1 MRILLVSD
9 SYGLV
14 DGVSRSI
21 EAELAYFRERSDTV
35 VVVSTNTEHTRT
47 YHLAA
52 YRGFYH
58 VFDADP
64 RRLAR
69 RLRGYRFDVAYGHC
83 VAPQGLFFLLYLSA
97 RFGVPAVNRFTTYA
111 PDYMVYTYPP
121 GSGPATQA
129 FIRWMLTG
137 LLGLTQRRMR
147 RVLLSILCEKMRRYV
162 VEVLRVAP
170 WRVVE
175 NRFPERAT
183 PPPRTRPRPGPATD
197 AGADAAGADAA
208 GDDVALRLITPGRLS
223 AEKNVEFLV
232 SIWNEALA
240 DRYPRAEWHL
250 VGPGPLTDWVRRSVR
265 APERVRLAGAVSRE
279 RMLRE
284 MVEADLMLYASLGDT
299 FGLVITEAK
308 LCRLP
313 IVALADEAGV
323 SAQITDGTVGGYL
336 AANREAYV
344 RTIHHALANPEEAA
358 RVAERGAEDV
368 AERFSG
374 AEYDRLADI
383 LHQAATARPSRSHR
397 LTTLVVARLV
407 RLLCWTLPRAF
418 IRMYEPA

>member
-21 EAELAYFRERSDTV
+21 EAELAYFRERGDTV

-47 YHLAA
+47 YHLVA

-97 RFGVPAVNRFTTYA
+97 RFGVPAINRFTTYA

-121 GSGPATQA
+121 GSGPAAQA

-137 LLGLTQRRMR
+137 LLGLTQRRMH
-147 RVLLSILCEKMRRYV
+147 RVLLSIVCEKMRRYL
-162 VEVLRVAP
+162 VEVLRVAA

-183 PPPRTRPRPGPATD
+183 PPPRTRPRPGSAAD
-197 AGADAAGADAA
+197 AGADAGADA
-208 GDDVALRLITPGRLS
+208 ALRLITPGRLS
-223 AEKNVEFLV
+223 AEKNVELLV
-232 SIWNEALA
+232 SIWNEELA

-313 IVALADEAGV
+313 IVALADDAGV

-336 AANREAYV
+336 AANRAAYV

-374 AEYDRLADI
+374 AEYDRLAAI
-383 LHQAATARPSRSHR
+383 LQRAAAARPSRSHR
-397 LTTLVVARLV
+397 LATLAVARLV

>member
-21 EAELAYFRERSDTV
+21 EAELAYFRERGDTV
-35 VVVSTNTEHTRT
+35 VVVSTNTGHTRT

-97 RFGVPAVNRFTTYA
+97 RFGVPAINRFTTYA

-121 GSGPATQA
+121 GSGPAAQA

-137 LLGLTQRRMR
+137 LLGLTQRRMH
-147 RVLLSILCEKMRRYV
+147 RVLLSILCEKMRRYL
-162 VEVLRVAP
+162 VEVLRVAA

-183 PPPRTRPRPGPATD
+183 PPPRTRPRPGSAADAGAD
-197 AGADAAGADAA
+197 AGADAAP
-208 GDDVALRLITPGRLS
+208 RLITPGRLS
-223 AEKNVEFLV
+223 AEKNVELLV
-232 SIWNEALA
+232 SIWNEELA

-313 IVALADEAGV
+313 IVALADDAGV

-336 AANREAYV
+336 AANRAAYV

-374 AEYDRLADI
+374 AEYDRLAAI
-383 LHQAATARPSRSHR
+383 LQRAAAARPSRSHR
-397 LTTLVVARLV
+397 LATLAVARLV

>member
-21 EAELAYFRERSDTV
+21 KAELAYFRERGDTV

-47 YHLAA
+47 YHLVA

-64 RRLAR
+64 RWLAR

-97 RFGVPAVNRFTTYA
+97 RFGVPAINRFTTYA

-121 GSGPATQA
+121 GSGPAAQA

-137 LLGLTQRRMR
+137 LLGLTQRRMH
-147 RVLLSILCEKMRRYV
+147 RVLLSILCEKMRRYL
-162 VEVLRVAP
+162 VEVLRVAA

-175 NRFPERAT
+175 NRFPERTT
-183 PPPRTRPRPGPATD
+183 PPPRTRPRPGSAAD
-197 AGADAAGADAA
+197 AGADAAP
-208 GDDVALRLITPGRLS
+208 RLITPGRLS

-232 SIWNEALA
+232 SIWNEELA

-250 VGPGPLTDWVRRSVR
+250 VGPGPLADWVRRSVR

-336 AANREAYV
+336 AANRAAYV
-344 RTIHHALANPEEAA
+344 RTIHHALANPEETA

-374 AEYDRLADI
+374 AEYDRLAAI
-383 LHQAATARPSRSHR
+383 LQRAAAARPSRSHR
-397 LTTLVVARLV
+397 LATLAVARLV

-418 IRMYEPA
+418 IRMYELA

>member
-21 EAELAYFRERSDTV
+21 EAELAYFRERGDTV

-47 YHLAA
+47 YHLVA
-52 YRGFYH
+52 YRGFCH

-69 RLRGYRFDVAYGHC
+69 RLRGNRFDVAYGHC

-97 RFGVPAVNRFTTYA
+97 RIGLPAVNRFTTYA

-121 GSGPATQA
+121 GSGPAAQA
-129 FIRWMLTG
+129 LIRGMLTW
-137 LLGLTQRRMR
+137 LLGLTQRRMH
-147 RVLLSILCEKMRRYV
+147 RVLLSILCEKMRRYL

-183 PPPRTRPRPGPATD
+183 PPPRTRPRPGAATSAAD
-197 AGADAAGADAA
+197 AGI
-208 GDDVALRLITPGRLS
+208 RLITPGRLS
-223 AEKNVEFLV
+223 VEKNVEFLV
-232 SIWNEALA
+232 SIWNEELA
-240 DRYPRAEWHL
+240 DRYPQAEWRL

-265 APERVRLAGAVSRE
+265 APERVRLAGVVSRE

-313 IVALADEAGV
+313 IVALADDAGV
-323 SAQITDGTVGGYL
+323 SAQITDGAIGGYL
-336 AANREAYV
+336 AADPVEYV
-344 RTIHHALANPEEAA
+344 RRIHHALANPEESTRIAEHGA
-358 RVAERGAEDV
+358 RDV

-374 AEYDRLADI
+374 AEYDRLAAV
-383 LHQAATARPSRSHR
+383 LQQAATSRPTRWHR
-397 LTTLVVARLV
+397 LTTLAVARLV

-418 IRMYEPA
+418 IRMYEPV

>member
-1 MRILLVSD
+1 VRILLVSD

-21 EAELAYFRERSDTV
+21 DAELAYFRERGDTV

-47 YHLAA
+47 YHLVA
-52 YRGFYH
+52 YRGYYH

-69 RLRGYRFDVAYGHC
+69 RLSGYRFDVAYGHC

-121 GSGPATQA
+121 GSGPAAQA
-129 FIRWMLTG
+129 FIRWMLTW
-137 LLGLTQRRMR
+137 LLGLTQRRMH
-147 RVLLSILCEKMRRYV
+147 RVLLSILCEKMRRYL
-162 VEVLRVAP
+162 VEVLRVAA

-183 PPPRTRPRPGPATD
+183 PPPRIRPRPGSAAD
-197 AGADAAGADAA
+197 AGADA
-208 GDDVALRLITPGRLS
+208 ALRLITPGRLS

-232 SIWNEALA
+232 SIWNEELA

-250 VGPGPLTDWVRRSVR
+250 VGPGPLTDWVRRSAR

-284 MVEADLMLYASLGDT
+284 MVDADLMLYASLGDT

-313 IVALADEAGV
+313 IVALADDAGV
-323 SAQITDGTVGGYL
+323 SAQITDGAVGGYL
-336 AANREAYV
+336 AADRAEYV
-344 RTIHHALANPEEAA
+344 RKVHHALAHLEEAEC
-358 RVAERGAEDV
+358 VAERGAQDV

-374 AEYDRLADI
+374 AEYDRLAAI
-383 LHQAATARPSRSHR
+383 LQRAAAARPSRAHR
-397 LTTLVVARLV
+397 LTTLAVARLV

>member
-9 SYGLV
+9 SYGMV

-21 EAELAYFRERSDTV
+21 EAELEFFRERGDTV

-47 YHLAA
+47 YHLVA
-52 YRGFYH
+52 YRGYYH

-64 RRLAR
+64 GRLAR
-69 RLRGYRFDVAYGHC
+69 RLSGYRFDVAYGHC

-121 GSGPATQA
+121 GSGPAAQA

-137 LLGLTQRRMR
+137 LLGLTQRRMH
-147 RVLLSILCEKMRRYV
+147 RVLLSILCEKMRRYL

-183 PPPRTRPRPGPATD
+183 PPPRTRPRPGSAAD
-197 AGADAAGADAA
+197 AGADAA
-208 GDDVALRLITPGRLS
+208 VRLITPGRLS
-223 AEKNVEFLV
+223 AEKNVELLV
-232 SIWNEALA
+232 SIWNEELA
-240 DRYPRAEWHL
+240 DRYPHAEWRL

-265 APERVRLAGAVSRE
+265 APERVRLAGAVSRA

-284 MVEADLMLYASLGDT
+284 MVDADLMLYASLGDT

-313 IVALADEAGV
+313 IVALADDAGV
-323 SAQITDGTVGGYL
+323 SAQISDGAVGGYL
-336 AANREAYV
+336 AAGRDEYV
-344 RTIHHALANPEEAA
+344 RKVHHALADPEEAA
-358 RVAERGAEDV
+358 RVAERGARDV
-368 AERFSG
+368 AARFG
-374 AEYDRLADI
+374 EAEYDRLAAI
-383 LHQAATARPSRSHR
+383 LERAAAARPSRAHR
-397 LTTLVVARLV
+397 LTTLAVARLV

>member
-21 EAELAYFRERSDTV
+21 EAELAYFRERGDTV

-47 YHLAA
+47 YHLVA

-97 RFGVPAVNRFTTYA
+97 RFGVPAINRFTTYA

-121 GSGPATQA
+121 GSGPAAQA

-137 LLGLTQRRMR
+137 LLGLTQRRMH
-147 RVLLSILCEKMRRYV
+147 RVLLSILCEKMRRYL
-162 VEVLRVAP
+162 VEVLRVAA

-183 PPPRTRPRPGPATD
+183 PPPRTRPRPGSAADAGTD
-197 AGADAAGADAA
+197 AAP
-208 GDDVALRLITPGRLS
+208 RLITPGRLS
-223 AEKNVEFLV
+223 AEKNVELLV
-232 SIWNEALA
+232 SIWNEELA

-313 IVALADEAGV
+313 IVALADDAGV

-336 AANREAYV
+336 AANRAAYV

-374 AEYDRLADI
+374 AEYDRLAAI
-383 LHQAATARPSRSHR
+383 LQRAAAARPSRSHR
-397 LTTLVVARLV
+397 LATLAVARLV

>member
-9 SYGLV
+9 SYGLI

-21 EAELAYFRERSDTV
+21 EAELEYFRERGDTV

-47 YHLAA
+47 YHLVA

-69 RLRGYRFDVAYGHC
+69 RLCGHRFDVAYGHC

-97 RFGVPAVNRFTTYA
+97 RFGVPMVNRFTTYA

-121 GSGPATQA
+121 GSGPAAQA
-129 FIRWMLTG
+129 MIRWMLTG
-137 LLGLTQRRMR
+137 LLGLTQRRMH
-147 RVLLSILCEKMRRYV
+147 RVLLSILCEKMRRYL

-175 NRFPERAT
+175 NRFPQRST
-183 PPPRTRPRPGPATD
+183 PPPRRRPRPAT
-197 AGADAAGADAA
+197 ADVG
-208 GDDVALRLITPGRLS
+208 VRLITPGRLS
-223 AEKNVEFLV
+223 TEKNLDLLV
-232 SIWNEALA
+232 SIWNDELA

-250 VGPGPLTDWVRRSVR
+250 VGPGPLTEWVRRSVR
-265 APERVRLAGAVSRE
+265 APERVCLLGAVSRE

-313 IVALADEAGV
+313 IVALADDAGV
-323 SAQITDGTVGGYL
+323 SAQIADGAVGGYL
-336 AANREAYV
+336 AADRVEYV
-344 RTIHHALANPEEAA
+344 RRVHHAVANPEEAA
-358 RVAERGAEDV
+358 RVAELGARDV
-368 AERFSG
+368 AERYSR
-374 AEYDRLADI
+374 AEYDRLAAI
-383 LHQAATARPSRSHR
+383 LQHAAAARPSRSHR
-397 LTTLVVARLV
+397 LITLAVARLV
-407 RLLCWTLPRAF
+407 RLLCWTLPRTF

>member
-21 EAELAYFRERSDTV
+21 EAELAYFRERGDTV

-69 RLRGYRFDVAYGHC
+69 RLSGYRFDVAYGHC

-121 GSGPATQA
+121 GSGPAAQA
-129 FIRWMLTG
+129 LIRWMLTW
-137 LLGLTQRRMR
+137 LLGLTQRRMH
-147 RVLLSILCEKMRRYV
+147 RVLLSILCEKMRRYL
-162 VEVLRVAP
+162 VEVLRVAA

-183 PPPRTRPRPGPATD
+183 PPPRSRPPRSGSRSRRRRPGPAD
-197 AGADAAGADAA
+197 GGSSRGRSPDSRRRSG
-208 GDDVALRLITPGRLS
+208 PGR
-223 AEKNVEFLV
+223 
-232 SIWNEALA
+232 
-240 DRYPRAEWHL
+240 R
-250 VGPGPLTDWVRRSVR
+250 PGPRPARGPARSGGRTGRR
-265 APERVRLAGAVSRE
+265 P
-279 RMLRE
+279 
-284 MVEADLMLYASLGDT
+284 
-299 FGLVITEAK
+299 
-308 LCRLP
+308 
-313 IVALADEAGV
+313 
-323 SAQITDGTVGGYL
+323 
-336 AANREAYV
+336 N
-344 RTIHHALANPEEAA
+344 A
-358 RVAERGAEDV
+358 R
-368 AERFSG
+368 
-374 AEYDRLADI
+374 
-383 LHQAATARPSRSHR
+383 RP
-397 LTTLVVARLV
+397 
-407 RLLCWTLPRAF
+407 
-418 IRMYEPA
+418 

>member
-21 EAELAYFRERSDTV
+21 EAELAYFRERGDTV

-47 YHLAA
+47 YHLVA

-97 RFGVPAVNRFTTYA
+97 RFGVPAINRFTTYA

-121 GSGPATQA
+121 GSGPAAQA

-137 LLGLTQRRMR
+137 LLGLTQRRMH
-147 RVLLSILCEKMRRYV
+147 RVLLSIVCEKMRRYL
-162 VEVLRVAP
+162 VEVLRVAA

-183 PPPRTRPRPGPATD
+183 PPPRTRPRQGSAAD
-197 AGADAAGADAA
+197 AGADAAP
-208 GDDVALRLITPGRLS
+208 RLITPGRLS
-223 AEKNVEFLV
+223 AEKNVELLV
-232 SIWNEALA
+232 SIWNEELA

-265 APERVRLAGAVSRE
+265 APERVRLAGGVSRE

-313 IVALADEAGV
+313 IVALADDAGV

-336 AANREAYV
+336 AANRAAYV

-374 AEYDRLADI
+374 AEYDRLAAI
-383 LHQAATARPSRSHR
+383 LQRAAAARPSRSHR
-397 LTTLVVARLV
+397 LATLAVARLV

>member
-21 EAELAYFRERSDTV
+21 MAELAYFRERGDTV

-97 RFGVPAVNRFTTYA
+97 RFGVPAINRFTTYA
-111 PDYMVYTYPP
+111 PDYMAYTYPP
-121 GSGPATQA
+121 GSGPAAQA

-137 LLGLTQRRMR
+137 LLGLTQRRMH
-147 RVLLSILCEKMRRYV
+147 RVLLSILCEKMRRYL
-162 VEVLRVAP
+162 VEVLRVAA

-183 PPPRTRPRPGPATD
+183 PPPRTRPRPGSAADAGTD
-197 AGADAAGADAA
+197 AAP
-208 GDDVALRLITPGRLS
+208 RLITPGRLS
-223 AEKNVEFLV
+223 AEKNVELLV
-232 SIWNEALA
+232 SIWNEELA

-284 MVEADLMLYASLGDT
+284 MVDADLMLYASLGDT

-313 IVALADEAGV
+313 IVALADDAGV

-336 AANREAYV
+336 AANRAAYV

-374 AEYDRLADI
+374 AEYDRLAAI
-383 LHQAATARPSRSHR
+383 LQRAAAARPSRSHR
-397 LTTLVVARLV
+397 LATLAVARLV

>member
-21 EAELAYFRERSDTV
+21 EAELAYFRERGDTV

-47 YHLAA
+47 YHLVA

-64 RRLAR
+64 RWLAR

-97 RFGVPAVNRFTTYA
+97 RFGVPAINRFTTYA

-121 GSGPATQA
+121 GSGPAAQA
-129 FIRWMLTG
+129 FIRWMLTW
-137 LLGLTQRRMR
+137 LLGLTQRRMH
-147 RVLLSILCEKMRRYV
+147 RVLLSILCEKMRRYL
-162 VEVLRVAP
+162 VEVLRVAA

-175 NRFPERAT
+175 NRFPERTT
-183 PPPRTRPRPGPATD
+183 PPPRTRPRPGSAAD
-197 AGADAAGADAA
+197 AGADAAP
-208 GDDVALRLITPGRLS
+208 RLITPGRLS

-232 SIWNEALA
+232 SIWNEELA

-250 VGPGPLTDWVRRSVR
+250 VGPGPLADWVRRSVR

-336 AANREAYV
+336 AANRAAYV
-344 RTIHHALANPEEAA
+344 RTIHHALANPEETA

-374 AEYDRLADI
+374 AEYDRLAAI
-383 LHQAATARPSRSHR
+383 LQRAAAARPSRSHR
-397 LTTLVVARLV
+397 LATLAVARLV

-418 IRMYEPA
+418 IRMYELA

>member
-21 EAELAYFRERSDTV
+21 EAELAYFRERGDTV

-47 YHLAA
+47 YHLVA

-121 GSGPATQA
+121 GSGPAAQA
-129 FIRWMLTG
+129 FIRWMLTW
-137 LLGLTQRRMR
+137 LLGLTQRRMH
-147 RVLLSILCEKMRRYV
+147 RVLLSILCEKMRRYL

-183 PPPRTRPRPGPATD
+183 PPPRTRPRPGSATD
-197 AGADAAGADAA
+197 AGADAAGDAA
-208 GDDVALRLITPGRLS
+208 APRLITPGRLS
-223 AEKNVEFLV
+223 AEKNVELLV
-232 SIWNEALA
+232 SIWNEELA

-284 MVEADLMLYASLGDT
+284 MSEADLMLYASLGDT

-313 IVALADEAGV
+313 IVAFADEAGV

-336 AANREAYV
+336 AADRTAYV

-374 AEYDRLADI
+374 AEYDRLAAI
-383 LHQAATARPSRSHR
+383 LQRAAAARPGRSHR
-397 LTTLVVARLV
+397 LATLAVARLV

-418 IRMYEPA
+418 IRMYELA